1 MSALETIFAPSCTDQ
16 PRVSFPRWSL
26 VRLVLQWMAV
36 ARSRREL
43 ASLTDDQLKDIGLK
57 RSDVL
62 VEIEKPFWQGPDFR

>member
-1 MSALETIFAPSCTDQ
+1 
-16 PRVSFPRWSL
+16 
-26 VRLVLQWMAV
+26 MAV

-43 ASLTDDQLKDIGLK
+43 ASLTDDQMKDIGLK